1 MSILGE
7 VQQFGLDTVIEL
19 FVLDATTKTGE
30 TYYFHAGTNEMK
42 GDVVWQGQTYTAIPV
57 QCDGFETSGTQYA
70 RPKLSVANV
79 QGAFSNLIRAFGGLE
94 GCKVIRKRTLARYLD
109 AVNFISGNPTAN
121 PGEYFQDDVFYI
133 TRKLSENKVVITW
146 ELGSALDLQ
155 GVFLP
160 RRQVIANVCP
170 FVYRGEECG
179 YAGPAVARAD
189 DSITTDINED
199 KCSHKV
205 SGCKLRFG
213 DNGDLR
219 FGGFPG
225 SSLVG
230 G

>member
-1 MSILGE
+1 MSILGNI
-7 VQQFGLDTVIEL
+7 QQFGLDAVVEL
-19 FVLDATTKTGE
+19 FVLDATAKTGE
-30 TYYFHAGTNEMK
+30 IYYFHAGTNDVR
-42 GDVVWQGQTYTAIPV
+42 GDIVWQGQAYTALPI

-70 RPKLSVANV
+70 RPKLSVANIE
-79 QGAFSNLIRAFGGLE
+79 GAFSNLLRAYGGLE

-109 AVNFISGNPTAN
+109 AVNFTDGNSTAN
-121 PGEYFQDDVFYI
+121 PGEYFPDDVFYI
-133 TRKLSENKVVITW
+133 TRKTVENKVMITW

-160 RRQVIANVCP
+160 RRQIIANVCP

-179 YAGPAVARAD
+179 YAGGPVARSD
-189 DSITTDINED
+189 DTLTTKASED
-199 KCSHKV
+199 RCSHKV

-219 FGGFPG
+219 FGGMPG
-225 SSLVG
+225 SQLVG